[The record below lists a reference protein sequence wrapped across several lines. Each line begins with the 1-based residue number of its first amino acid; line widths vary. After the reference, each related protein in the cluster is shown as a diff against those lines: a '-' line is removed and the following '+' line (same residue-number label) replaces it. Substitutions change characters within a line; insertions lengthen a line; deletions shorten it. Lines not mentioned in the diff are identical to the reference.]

1 MASNCAYLVVSL
13 GSIQKSLIYIMH
25 NRGHYQVHITHSGD
39 QNITYSNLYDGD
51 FPKRYTS
58 YVTTRNT
65 VKGTVVVVLHGES
78 HRLRHCR
85 KRGQKGNYDN
95 KKSNLVRRYYKK
107 TGHSIQNSVKSNVV
121 TSIEL
126 SGDFFMTGAESKEHE
141 KLLTQG
147 PSMKSPMLLGES

>member
-65 VKGTVVVVLHGES
+65 G
-78 HRLRHCR
+78 
-85 KRGQKGNYDN
+85 
-95 KKSNLVRRYYKK
+95 
-107 TGHSIQNSVKSNVV
+107 
-121 TSIEL
+121 TSISYL
-126 SGDFFMTGAESKEHE
+126 VHE
-141 KLLTQG
+141 GRRINFTINYQYTTL
-147 PSMKSPMLLGES
+147 